1 MNDDNIGF
9 TVIGLILGGL
19 LSVAIVGCCERVIQ
33 ESQAKRLVDKTDKVQ
48 SILDSITLSKKQK
61 TLLLR
66 EIIAGRKEED
76 EE

>member
-1 MNDDNIGF
+1 MEDSHIGAGLIGF
-9 TVIGLILGGL
+9 FVGSILLFCVIG
-19 LSVAIVGCCERVIQ
+19 CNERGIQ
-33 ESQAKRLVDKTDKVQ
+33 EAQAKRLVDKTDKVQ

>member
-19 LSVAIVGCCERVIQ
+19 LSVAIVGCYGRVIQ

-61 TLLLR
+61 ILLLR
-66 EIIAGRKEED
+66 EIIAGKKEEG